1 MPERGIGVCDRMLG
15 DLNSV
20 KIDGACEL
28 GEGNELGGGGVEPLG
43 NHGGGCKKMSIG
55 KMWGGLD
62 DFKIEE

>member
-1 MPERGIGVCDRMLG
+1 MLG